1 LERPR
6 IVRCKAFMAG
16 LCLFGGAPFAV
27 P

>member
-27 P
+27 S